1 MTTDVFNAR
10 LAQANLI
17 AKKNFDAKLSSLNRK
32 ITSNKSKHLL
42 VQNEL
47 KKLKTCDSSYFI
59 GKSYF
64 EENDTQNYLLIQPME
79 RLKVLL
85 VLVMEVTFITGN
97 LKDFLMK
104 MLILLKHLTVE
115 KSLFEAVSLT
125 KNADILDME
134 LDFIAIS
141 VFHFLVLD

>member
-1 MTTDVFNAR
+1 M
-10 LAQANLI
+10 
-17 AKKNFDAKLSSLNRK
+17 SSLNRK
-32 ITSNKSKHLL
+32 ITSNKSKNLL

-79 RLKVLL
+79 RLKVLM
-85 VLVMEVTFITGN
+85 VVVMEVTFITGN
-97 LKDFLMK
+97 LKGFLMK
-104 MLILLKHLTVE
+104 ILILLKHLTVE
-115 KSLFEAVSLT
+115 NSLFEAVSLT

-134 LDFIAIS
+134 LDFIAVS

>member
-115 KSLFEAVSLT
+115 KSLFEAVILT

>member
-115 KSLFEAVSLT
+115 NSLFEAVSLT

>member
-1 MTTDVFNAR
+1 M
-10 LAQANLI
+10 
-17 AKKNFDAKLSSLNRK
+17 SSLNRK
-32 ITSNKSKHLL
+32 ITSNKSKNVL

-79 RLKVLL
+79 RLKVLM
-85 VLVMEVTFITGN
+85 VVVMEVTFITGN
-97 LKDFLMK
+97 LKGFLMK
-104 MLILLKHLTVE
+104 ILILLKHLTVE
-115 KSLFEAVSLT
+115 NSLFEAVSLT

-134 LDFIAIS
+134 LDFIAVS

>member
-32 ITSNKSKHLL
+32 ITSNKSKNLL

-115 KSLFEAVSLT
+115 KSLFEAVILT

>member
-1 MTTDVFNAR
+1 M
-10 LAQANLI
+10 
-17 AKKNFDAKLSSLNRK
+17 SSLNRK
-32 ITSNKSKHLL
+32 ITSNKSKNLL

-59 GKSYF
+59 AKSYF

-79 RLKVLL
+79 RLKVLM
-85 VLVMEVTFITGN
+85 VVVMEVTFITGN
-97 LKDFLMK
+97 LKGFLMK
-104 MLILLKHLTVE
+104 ILILLKHLTVE
-115 KSLFEAVSLT
+115 NSLFEAVSLT

-134 LDFIAIS
+134 LDFIAVS

>member
-1 MTTDVFNAR
+1 MTTDVLNAR
-10 LAQANLI
+10 LAPTNLI
-17 AKKNFDAKLSSLNRK
+17 TKKNFGAKLSSLNRK
-32 ITSNKSKHLL
+32 ITSNKSKNLL

-79 RLKVLL
+79 RLKVLM
-85 VLVMEVTFITGN
+85 VVVMEVTFITGN
-97 LKDFLMK
+97 LKGFLMK
-104 MLILLKHLTVE
+104 ILILLKHLTVE
-115 KSLFEAVSLT
+115 NSLFEAVSLT

-134 LDFIAIS
+134 LDFIAVS